1 MNSTVYNIL
10 NHAHSG
16 LRWVVLLLLVLGIAA
31 FFGAKSKGTFTEGNR
46 KLALFGLISTHIQL
60 VIGFILY
67 FTGGHIARLGELGMG
82 NKMARFYGMEHVLMM
97 VIGIAIIT
105 FGYSSAK
112 RMSDASKKGGRLA
125 WTYLIGLILILSRI
139 PWPFMEGLNGSW
151 F

>member
-16 LRWVVLLLLVLGIAA
+16 LRWVVLLLLVIGIAA
-31 FFGAKSKGTFTEGNR
+31 FFGAKSKGTFTEGKR
-46 KLALFGLISTHIQL
+46 KLALFGLISTHVQL
-60 VIGFILY
+60 VIGLILY
-67 FTGGHIARLGELGMG
+67 FTGGHIAMG
-82 NKMARFYGMEHVLMM
+82 NKVARFYGMEHVLTMI
-97 VIGIAIIT
+97 IGIAIIT